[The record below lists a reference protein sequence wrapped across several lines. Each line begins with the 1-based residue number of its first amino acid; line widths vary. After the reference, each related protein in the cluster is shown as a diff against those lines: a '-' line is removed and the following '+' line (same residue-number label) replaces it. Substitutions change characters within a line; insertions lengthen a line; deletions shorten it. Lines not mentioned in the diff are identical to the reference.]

1 MITIQ
6 FRLGVRGIFIKIHQ
20 FQYQSSGYISHVREI
35 VETNAENCTSSKK
48 KMKEEICMK
57 EMKTKIEMSEIDAE
71 QDKES
76 TQECEKKTERK
87 RVVYKNEY

>member
-1 MITIQ
+1 
-6 FRLGVRGIFIKIHQ
+6 
-20 FQYQSSGYISHVREI
+20 
-35 VETNAENCTSSKK
+35 
-48 KMKEEICMK
+48 MKEEICMK